1 MPTYHVT
8 LHRDAARALPTM
20 PAHIREAAITY
31 IEEVLHHS
39 PLTRIPGKTKQLKGR
54 LAGLLQYDLPSG
66 YRLWYRVDQATR
78 TVMSS
83 ISAPI
88 PDGSVPHP
96 RASRMRP

>member
-54 LAGLLQYDLPSG
+54 LAGLFQYDLPSG

-78 TVMSS
+78 IVTVLY
-83 ISAPI
+83 I
-88 PDGSVPHP
+88 GPHP
-96 RASRMRP
+96 